1 MFEDP
6 VEVGSRDRIAK
17 VYIREMAW
25 PGNLKMVL
33 HMIICMV
40 ILLLPIYKQHVFIC
54 ANSHDV
60 QSFTPG
66 IYLEV

>member
-1 MFEDP
+1 VFEDP

-33 HMIICMV
+33 HDYM
-40 ILLLPIYKQHVFIC
+40 H
-54 ANSHDV
+54 
-60 QSFTPG
+60 G
-66 IYLEV
+66 YLTLTHLQTARFHLRKFP